1 MTSFRRYGSFFLLAM
16 ALGIASGPDILF
28 VFAQSLAQ
36 GQAAG
41 SLVTLGLCTGLVF
54 HVSLAAF
61 GIAAVLRRK
70 PHLFKAI
77 TWCGAAYLVWLGVGA
92 WRSAVVPVGESTAET
107 MPYLRLYLR
116 GIVMNVCNPKV
127 MLFFLALMPR
137 FVVPERGRVTAQF
150 LLLGLTFAAA
160 TLLVFNLLDH
170 PRGGRRRCAV
180 GVSVA
185 LAGVAGVSAALL
197 GNRHVWFG
205 GLDRLDES
213 AQGRVSPYG
222 ALAVSVRTP
231 SLSEMTR
238 MANSDGLNGES
249 VETAAYANA
258 PRRSV

>member
-16 ALGIASGPDILF
+16 ALGIAPGPDILF

-77 TWCGAAYLVWLGVGA
+77 TWCGAAYLVWLGIGA

-160 TLLVFNLLDH
+160 TLLVFNLV
-170 PRGGRRRCAV
+170 AV
-180 GVSVA
+180 GGGALSA
-185 LAGVAGVSAALL
+185 FLSRWPESLAFLQCFSAIIMFGLAGWIGWMNLRKEGSPSPEAE
-197 GNRHVWFG
+197 N
-205 GLDRLDES
+205 ES
-213 AQGRVSPYG
+213 K
-222 ALAVSVRTP
+222 
-231 SLSEMTR
+231 
-238 MANSDGLNGES
+238 
-249 VETAAYANA
+249 
-258 PRRSV
+258 

>member
-16 ALGIASGPDILF
+16 ALGIAPGPDILF

-41 SLVTLGLCTGLVF
+41 SLVTLGLCTGLVC

-77 TWCGAAYLVWLGVGA
+77 TWCGAAYLVWLGIGA

-150 LLLGLTFAAA
+150 LLLGLTFSAA
-160 TLLVFNLLDH
+160 TLLVFNLV
-170 PRGGRRRCAV
+170 AV
-180 GVSVA
+180 GGGALSAFLSRWPESPAFLQRFSAIVMFG
-185 LAGVAGVSAALL
+185 LAGWIGWMNLRKE
-197 GNRHVWFG
+197 G
-205 GLDRLDES
+205 
-213 AQGRVSPYG
+213 SPSPEAEKG
-222 ALAVSVRTP
+222 SK
-231 SLSEMTR
+231 
-238 MANSDGLNGES
+238 
-249 VETAAYANA
+249 
-258 PRRSV
+258 